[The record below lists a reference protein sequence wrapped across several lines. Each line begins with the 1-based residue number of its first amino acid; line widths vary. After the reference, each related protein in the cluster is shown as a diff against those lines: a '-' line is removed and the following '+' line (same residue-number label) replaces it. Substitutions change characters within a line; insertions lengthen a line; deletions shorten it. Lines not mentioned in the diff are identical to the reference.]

1 MYYYPIGKDKR
12 KHFDPELDNEIIEYI
27 RIHKK
32 QRIWTVINNVALHN
46 DEELVRENVWQLI
59 GAGKIN
65 LTIDRDLELLIDKS

>member
-1 MYYYPIGKDKR
+1 
-12 KHFDPELDNEIIEYI
+12 
-27 RIHKK
+27 
-32 QRIWTVINNVALHN
+32 VINNVALHN